1 MWNHDYKNNPSF
13 IHTLRVVILH
23 SCGFW
28 DWRTLERRNKR
39 KQKMTGNREERR
51 KEWKRKEEE
60 GRKGT
65 EEVKWKERRKI
76 KVKGMNSNGCVLYC
90 SECFLWLQRHFDSS
104 AVRCCAVC
112 LDGSMYVILKY
123 NIKYN
128 HFKHNMTDVFTA
140 GLFHQ
145 VNMHL
150 FMNIQDRIMNVFI
163 KTLKN
168 KTKPGDILQFRSLT
182 VNVSHKATI
191 SANQFEFQWW
201 HHNSTSSYIISN
213 LLFPAHKLH
222 SHFHKT
228 KSNSTMQNIFPR
240 LVLYPQCQSS
250 GIPCITVLRW
260 VAL

>member
-28 DWRTLERRNKR
+28 DWRTLENRNKR

-76 KVKGMNSNGCVLYC
+76 KVKGLNSNGCVLYC
-90 SECFLWLQRHFDSS
+90 SECFLWLQRQFDSS

-168 KTKPGDILQFRSLT
+168 KTKQNLGIFY
-182 VNVSHKATI
+182 
-191 SANQFEFQWW
+191 
-201 HHNSTSSYIISN
+201 NS
-213 LLFPAHKLH
+213 
-222 SHFHKT
+222 
-228 KSNSTMQNIFPR
+228 
-240 LVLYPQCQSS
+240 VL
-250 GIPCITVLRW
+250 
-260 VAL
+260 